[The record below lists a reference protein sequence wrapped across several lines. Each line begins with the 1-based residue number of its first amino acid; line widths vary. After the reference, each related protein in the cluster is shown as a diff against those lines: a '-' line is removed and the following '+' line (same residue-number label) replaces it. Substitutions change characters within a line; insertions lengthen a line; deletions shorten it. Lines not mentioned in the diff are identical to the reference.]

1 MSIIADRGLFVR
13 LLVQSGKFASADA
26 EAFADAMDAATR
38 EPATKDDIIALRADL
53 AAVRNELK
61 ADIADLRSE
70 LKADTADLRSELR
83 AETTSLRA
91 EISLLSQ
98 RMDAM
103 EKRLDTRI
111 DALGDRLMVRIG
123 GLMIAL
129 SGALFAALRLS
140 MP

>member
-38 EPATKDDIIALRADL
+38 APATKDDVIALRAEL
-53 AAVRNELK
+53 SGFRNELK
-61 ADIADLRSE
+61 ADIAELR
-70 LKADTADLRSELR
+70 AELR

-91 EISLLSQ
+91 DISLLSQ
-98 RMDAM
+98 SVDAM

-129 SGALFAALRLS
+129 TGALFAALRLS